1 LAQGRVDTAVAAI
14 RRAAAEAGSAQGP
27 GAGTPLAKLLGP
39 YVEVMLTAGEVAAA
53 RTAAEELSTIA
64 SGLDAPCLHAMSAQ
78 ATGAVLLA
86 EGRIRE
92 SLEALRAARRVW
104 QELAAPYE
112 VARVR
117 ALIGRALQQLGDD
130 EGAELELDAAHAGF
144 SRLGAAPDVA
154 RVEELSGT
162 RLAESP
168 GGLTS
173 RETEVLALI
182 AAGRSN
188 RQIAS
193 SLVISERT
201 VARHVSN
208 IFTKL
213 DVSSRAAATASAL
226 RRGLI

>member
-1 LAQGRVDTAVAAI
+1 
-14 RRAAAEAGSAQGP
+14 
-27 GAGTPLAKLLGP
+27 
-39 YVEVMLTAGEVAAA
+39 VMLTAGEVAAA
-53 RTAAEELSTIA
+53 RTAAEELSHIA
-64 SGLDAPCLHAMSAQ
+64 SGFDAPCLHAMSAQ
-78 ATGAVLLA
+78 AMGAVLLA